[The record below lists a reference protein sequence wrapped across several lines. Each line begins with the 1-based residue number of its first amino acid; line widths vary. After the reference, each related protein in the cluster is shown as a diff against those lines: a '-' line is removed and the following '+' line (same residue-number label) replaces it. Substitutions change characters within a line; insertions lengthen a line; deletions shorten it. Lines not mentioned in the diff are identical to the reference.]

1 MTSDLTYPILIG
13 TSRTS
18 PSPIPGRAG
27 SNLERRSME
36 HSRLEHSRPERHRL
50 ERRSEMRSYP
60 RRQRLTPVNPEVPAA
75 PAMDRTV
82 LGG

>member
-1 MTSDLTYPILIG
+1 MTSDLTYPIPIG

-18 PSPIPGRAG
+18 PSPIPGRSG
-27 SNLERRSME
+27 SNLVHRSLEHGRLE
-36 HSRLEHSRPERHRL
+36 HSRLE
-50 ERRSEMRSYP
+50 RRGEMRSDP
-60 RRQRLTPVNPEVPAA
+60 RRQWLIPVNPEVPVA